1 MSSEKTEHYELNQ
14 WLATDQVLRTD
25 FNADNA
31 KIDAALNTLAGQVS
45 GKADGEAFQALSGTV
60 AEHTAAIA
68 QLGNCQI
75 YTASYTGNGSDSR
88 THTFPG
94 PPAAVLI
101 AGPHIY
107 IVALRENGQAMSQN
121 GGTYWELNTVWSGND
136 LTMTYVNTLGG
147 GDEKLGNKHGN
158 TYYILALIDAVTE

>member
-1 MSSEKTEHYELNQ
+1 MSSQKTEHYELNQ

-75 YTASYTGNGSDSR
+75 YTTSYVGTGTFTYQNR
-88 THTFPG
+88 TQLTFPATPRAVFITG
-94 PPAAVLI
+94 SGDIFLAFCPGTRAQLLFSDETASCGNLLWTETSLSFYDASAARNQMNHKGRTYQV
-101 AGPHIY
+101 
-107 IVALRENGQAMSQN
+107 VAL
-121 GGTYWELNTVWSGND
+121 L
-136 LTMTYVNTLGG
+136 
-147 GDEKLGNKHGN
+147 
-158 TYYILALIDAVTE
+158 DAGA

>member
-1 MSSEKTEHYELNQ
+1 MSSQKTEHYDLNQ

-60 AEHTAAIA
+60 AEQTAAIA

-94 PPAAVLI
+94 PPAAIFISGLHYQMFGLRGDNQ
-101 AGPHIY
+101 ALANDWGTQHY
-107 IVALRENGQAMSQN
+107 ISAS
-121 GGTYWELNTVWSGND
+121 WSGNL
-136 LTMTYVNTLGG
+136 LTLSSAGHPDY
-147 GDEKLGNKHGN
+147 LGNQSGT
-158 TYYILALIDAVTE
+158 TYYVVAFIDAAA

>member
-1 MSSEKTEHYELNQ
+1 MSSQKTEHYELNQ

-94 PPAAVLI
+94 PPAAIFISGLHFQLF
-101 AGPHIY
+101 GLRGDNQ
-107 IVALRENGQAMSQN
+107 ALANDW
-121 GGTYWELNTVWSGND
+121 GTQRYVTSNWSGNR
-136 LTMTYVNTLGG
+136 LTLSSAGHPDY
-147 GDEKLGNKHGN
+147 LGNQSGT
-158 TYYILALIDAVTE
+158 TYYVVAFIDAAA

>member
-1 MSSEKTEHYELNQ
+1 MSSQKTEHYELNQ

-31 KIDAALNTLAGQVS
+31 KIDGALNTLAGQVA

-94 PPAAVLI
+94 PPAAIFISGLHYQMFGLRGDNQ
-101 AGPHIY
+101 ALANDWGTQHY
-107 IVALRENGQAMSQN
+107 ISAS
-121 GGTYWELNTVWSGND
+121 WSGNY
-136 LTMTYVNTLGG
+136 LTLSDGG
-147 GDEKLGNKHGN
+147 HSDYIGNQSGT
-158 TYYILALIDAVTE
+158 TYYVVAFIDAAA